1 MTIIV
6 PEIPPSLNRYAGRKN
21 EWEYRS
27 EKARWKELIAWLAKK
42 DMPAKPYKTATVRIT
57 YYFPNGIRRDP
68 DNYAGK
74 MILDGLTAGGVIV
87 DDSFNC
93 IRLVLDGQI
102 DRESPRTE
110 ITVTEGK
117 CYVNLCERKS
127 TEDPD

>member
-6 PEIPPSLNRYAGRKN
+6 PEVPPSLNRYAGRKN

-27 EKARWKELIAWLAKK
+27 EKARWKQMVAWLSKK
-42 DMPAKPYKTATVRIT
+42 DRPDKPYKTATVFLT

-102 DRESPRTE
+102 DRENPRTE
-110 ITVTEGK
+110 VEIVEGK
-117 CYVNLCERKS
+117 NARKA
-127 TEDPD
+127 